1 MRAAR
6 GDGGVRDFAFSCGL
20 CPPNLNLGQDTHT
33 REPDPTHLKLKHE
46 LCPPVPDRPVAEIQH
61 TRAQPQRGLVLMW
74 FAA

>member
-6 GDGGVRDFAFSCGL
+6 GDGGVRDFAFFLWPVPSKSQPRTG
-20 CPPNLNLGQDTHT
+20 HT